1 MTYKEL
7 DNIIYN
13 AFNNHSLIKD
23 VVKNSN
29 SINSK
34 NRKYWAAAYDLTNLT
49 VTEDLSTYSFNFYV
63 LERMTDEDNSINN
76 YSIGIEILKDILQD
90 IEDQTEG
97 VQYPVTFQC
106 SSVKFADVLD
116 VVQATVQ
123 ITVEN
128 STDCE

>member
-7 DNIIYN
+7 DDIIYN
-13 AFNNHSLIKD
+13 AFKSHSFIKD

-63 LERMTDEDNSINN
+63 LERMTDEENSIYN
-76 YSIGIEILKDILQD
+76 YSIGIEILKDVLQE

-106 SSVKFADVLD
+106 SSVKFADILD
-116 VVQATVQ
+116 VVQVT
-123 ITVEN
+123 ISIIIEN
-128 STDCE
+128 SIDCI